1 MNLLSRTDFN
11 VEPVS
16 IIPTMGPA
24 GSITVDP
31 VFGNKIVRMTDENT
45 LQLGGAK
52 PSQFCAAGIGGSADV
67 NVWNTD
73 STMLYVEDSGG
84 AGGVLGFNPTTLAVT
99 RLFPKWRPS
108 ALVFSKVWPD
118 VAFMFS
124 GTRFSQYDLSD
135 RTLDTPP
142 APVVVCDFSTQLPAP
157 ATWKSIGG
165 VENQDTI
172 FSAAFSVDGAQDTGV
187 YICVFTEG
195 KGYRTWNT
203 QTGEVTGTWG
213 QLGVVSCA
221 DRFLVH
227 NVKSN
232 KAPGN
237 WLCVACTE
245 ALPHQGPIYFWNHD
259 TLKVNNIGSVAWGGH
274 WCGGYGRFFNNDSSP
289 TIPYG
294 AHVQRFFSAL
304 NQPTP
309 LAVPSPEPSTQTAL
323 DDHPSFNGP
332 AGSMLATTTT
342 AMGKAPYT
350 GAWWDEVL
358 GFDLSGNGKV
368 YRFCHTFTS
377 GKSQTDNLPAGFY
390 ADNAI
395 GSVDQRNKFIA
406 FTSDWNQSL
415 LGKRAD
421 VFVVQVR

>member
-1 MNLLSRTDFN
+1 MNLLSRTDLDIA
-11 VEPVS
+11 PVG

-24 GSITVDP
+24 GSIVVDP

-84 AGGVLGFNPTTLAVT
+84 AGGILGFDPTTLAVT
-99 RLFPKWRPS
+99 RLFPKWRPN
-108 ALVFSKVWPD
+108 ALVFSKVWAD
-118 VAFMFS
+118 VAFVFS
-124 GTRFSQYDLSD
+124 GTRWSQYDLSN
-135 RTLDTPP
+135 RTLDEPP
-142 APVVVCDFSTQLPAP
+142 PPTVVCDFSAQLPAA
-157 ATWKSIGG
+157 ATWKTVGG
-165 VENQDTI
+165 VEDSDTI
-172 FSAAFSVDGAQDTGV
+172 FSAAFSTDGQQGTGV
-187 YICVFTEG
+187 YVCVFTVG

-203 QTGEVTGTWG
+203 QTGAVTGTWG
-213 QLGVVSCA
+213 TFGQVTCP
-221 DRFLVH
+221 DRVFIH

-232 KAPGN
+232 KAPGQ
-237 WLCVACTE
+237 WMCVATTTRPE
-245 ALPHQGPIYFWNHD
+245 GGPPLYFWNHD
-259 TLKVNNIGSVAWGGH
+259 TLRVENLGDVAWGGH

-289 TIPYG
+289 TIPFG
-294 AHVQRFFSAL
+294 AHVQRLFAS
-304 NQPTP
+304 
-309 LAVPSPEPSTQTAL
+309 LADATRLANPSPDPATQVGL

-332 AGSMLATTTT
+332 PSSMMATTTT
-342 AMGKAPYT
+342 SMGKSPAT

-377 GKSQTDNLPAGFY
+377 GKSQADKLPAGFY

-415 LGKRAD
+415 LNKRAD